1 MNARLRIV
9 LKLAY
14 TLVLT
19 ALLVV
24 FASSSV
30 DFVYR
35 AF

>member
-1 MNARLRIV
+1 MKRKQRIV

-14 TLVLT
+14 MLLLLS
-19 ALLVV
+19 LLVV
-24 FASSSV
+24 FAASTV